1 MAPVGRLDNTS
12 SAFCIHKLLTDKVGN
27 ILGALVTANGKP
39 TAVGDC
45 VARLITG
52 AVVGGLDTTTTGAE
66 AGETVAAPGLA
77 LTLCATG
84 PSEGMTV
91 GLLIGCNEG
100 TVVGSDRGNIVGTFE
115 GNVDGL
121 EEEGWLEG
129 YKLGSVEGFFVG
141 CDDGS
146 LVGKCV
152 G

>member
-1 MAPVGRLDNTS
+1 MAPVGRLDTTS
-12 SAFCIHKLLTDKVGN
+12 SAFCIHKLLTDKVGD

-39 TAVGDC
+39 AAAGDC
-45 VARLITG
+45 VARLIIG
-52 AVVGGLDTTTTGAE
+52 AVGGELDATTTGAE

-91 GLLIGCNEG
+91 G